1 MTIETAE
8 TLAPRIG
15 DSVTM
20 RAMLFALAIL
30 AALPVWA
37 YAAVPEY
44 SATVVQRYP
53 HDPQAFTEGL
63 LYHDGFLY
71 ESTGRNG
78 QSSIRK
84 VELRTGAVV
93 QQKALDPGYFGE
105 GIVIWKDRLIQLTW
119 KNQIGFT
126 YDLATFQQR
135 STFHYPGEGWALT
148 RDGHHLIM
156 SDGTSD
162 LRFLDP
168 ESLNEV
174 GRIHVTCDGRPV
186 HRINELEWV
195 KGEIYANIWV
205 TNFIARID
213 PATGNIVGLVDLTD
227 LANATGVATG
237 DSVLNGI
244 AYDASADRLFVTG
257 KLWPTLFQIRLSP
270 RSTGRQ
276 SCEALP

>member
-1 MTIETAE
+1 
-8 TLAPRIG
+8 
-15 DSVTM
+15 M

-30 AALPVWA
+30 VASPVWA
-37 YAAVPEY
+37 YAAVPVY
-44 SATVVQRYP
+44 GATVVQRYP

-84 VELRTGAVV
+84 VVLRTGAVV

-105 GIVIWKDRLIQLTW
+105 GIVTWKNQLIQLTW
-119 KNQIGFT
+119 KTQIGFV

-148 RDGHHLIM
+148 QDGHHLIM

-162 LRFLDP
+162 LRLLDP
-168 ESLNEV
+168 DNLSEV
-174 GRIHVTCDGRPV
+174 GRIHVTCNGQAV

-195 KGEIYANIWV
+195 KGEVYANIWI

-213 PATGNIVGLVDLTD
+213 PATGNITGLIDLTD
-227 LANATGVATG
+227 LTNSTVVVAG
-237 DSVLNGI
+237 DNVLNGI
-244 AYDASADRLFVTG
+244 AYDSNADRLFVTG
-257 KLWPTLFQIRLSP
+257 KLWPALYQISLSP
-270 RSTGRQ
+270 RPIGER
-276 SCEALP
+276 SCQGLP